1 MGTGAGEGG
10 ECYRVIERESPKK
23 ALCLPMQDRCLG
35 QWREQEPVVRGLGL
49 ESWVVGKKC
58 LQPLPSSSSPE
69 GPGGKVS
76 QWEHTFLTWWGD
88 FFWFLQGSFEV
99 SAVWGSPLS
108 IEASEF

>member
-35 QWREQEPVVRGLGL
+35 QWREQEPVVRGRGL

-69 GPGGKVS
+69 GPG
-76 QWEHTFLTWWGD
+76 
-88 FFWFLQGSFEV
+88 
-99 SAVWGSPLS
+99 
-108 IEASEF
+108 